1 MLNETKPSR
10 PRPRS
15 RPAINNIL
23 HRPIHR
29 VTVTLFLNSH
39 IYAMRSG
46 RHDVDRGVGGFASLG
61 SSIGGI
67 KQIND

>member
-1 MLNETKPSR
+1 
-10 PRPRS
+10 
-15 RPAINNIL
+15 
-23 HRPIHR
+23 